1 LSQPRADI
9 VFAEKEQAASLR
21 PSSYLCGS
29 AATVLARGDSRD
41 GLLPNQLDANK
52 GHTHFSNDF
61 ASANGATS
69 TPPGAAPRVADATFE
84 EGLKARLNRGFLTD
98 RKIESG
104 LQPSNHFTPSTR
116 GVAPGG
122 VEVAPLALETTR

>member
-1 LSQPRADI
+1 MQRGYCRQTTVKAGRLLHST
-9 VFAEKEQAASLR
+9 
-21 PSSYLCGS
+21 
-29 AATVLARGDSRD
+29 AT
-41 GLLPNQLDANK
+41 
-52 GHTHFSNDF
+52 THFSNDF

-69 TPPGAAPRVADATFE
+69 TQPGAAPRVADATFE

-122 VEVAPLALETTR
+122 GEVAPLALETTR